1 VTVETL
7 ENDTVRPA
15 PAAQLLSY
23 LAVAPLLACLA
34 CVALLPGYTGRE
46 LAQRGAIAWGAV
58 LLACAGAVH
67 WGLALAGRLPSTPV
81 RTAASAAPA
90 IVAAVA
96 VLVGGQRALAL
107 LVVGFG
113 VFWLYEHRSLG
124 SLLPPAYLSLRR
136 NLSVATATLLAL
148 TLIASDAA
156 GLL

>member
-1 VTVETL
+1 VETL
-7 ENDTVRPA
+7 ENDTARPS
-15 PAAQLLSY
+15 PAAELLSY

-34 CVALLPGYTGRE
+34 CVVLLPGYTGRE

-67 WGLALAGRLPSTPV
+67 WGLALAGRLPSTPA
-81 RTAASAAPA
+81 RTTAAAAPA

-96 VLVGGQRALAL
+96 VLVGGQHALAL
-107 LVVGFG
+107 LVVGCG
-113 VFWLYEHRSLG
+113 IFWLYEHRSLG
-124 SLLPPAYLSLRR
+124 TLLPPAYLSLRR